1 MLLPAAISAAASYV
15 TFAAFIGTDP
25 ILPVAGQPPF
35 NLVDLGGAAAVGL
48 VCGVLARV
56 FVATIRRSQPT
67 AELVSAWVRVSL
79 AGSILAGTGLPGP
92 TLSDTALTTDTPR
105 G

>member
-56 FVATIRRSQPT
+56 FVAIIRRSKQM
-67 AELVSAWVRVSL
+67 AEQVSAWVRVSVAGAIVAGTVL
-79 AGSILAGTGLPGP
+79 AGQ
-92 TLSDTALTTDTPR
+92 TLSDRKRTRLT
-105 G
+105 